1 MKFCKQLYLS
11 LILILSLSG
20 LGITVTQRAFD
31 TDTSG
36 KEQSSQ
42 NENLNANND
51 EYKNDLSQKE
61 KNCIAQVVKI
71 ISDFEE
77 ELPGGNKQRSQQL
90 LLKLLTGIN
99 KNKERVALNVIPDNP
114 AFSITGEVG
123 KKYLVAE
130 IDNGEKNDMEDY
142 FLIDYYREPYI
153 WYLTASFLL
162 LLIII
167 GGLKGIRT
175 IISLLITVAL
185 IAFLLIPSIIK
196 GVNPLLSAIVISFL
210 STAITMVFVAGLN
223 FKSMASTLG
232 TVIGVSISGVIA
244 TLVIKTA
251 SLTGLASSEA
261 MILWGNQSYQLN
273 FKGLLAAG
281 MIVSCLG
288 AIMDV
293 SISIASA
300 IQEIKIANPN
310 YLLKDLFNSG
320 MNVGK
325 DIMGTMTST
334 LVLAYTGMA
343 LPLLLLISHE
353 KNPAKFLNLELVV
366 SEITAAVA
374 GSIGLIIAV
383 PATALIMS
391 WLIQKK
397 TS

>member
-1 MKFCKQLYLS
+1 MKHKQFYLS
-11 LILILSLSG
+11 LILVLSLSS

-42 NENLNANND
+42 NENLNAKND
-51 EYKNDLSQKE
+51 QYKNDLPQKE
-61 KNCIAQVVKI
+61 KSCIAQVIKI

-99 KNKERVALNVIPDNP
+99 KNKKRVALNVIPDNP
-114 AFSITGEVG
+114 AFSIVGEVG
-123 KKYLVAE
+123 RKYLVTE
-130 IDNGEKNDMEDY
+130 IDNGENDIEDY
-142 FLIDYYREPYI
+142 FLVDYYREPYI

-175 IISLLITVAL
+175 IISLFITVAL
-185 IAFLLIPSIIK
+185 IAFLLIPSIVK
-196 GVNPLLSAIVISFL
+196 GVNPLLSAIIISFL
-210 STAITMVFVAGLN
+210 ATAITMMLVAGLN
-223 FKSMASTLG
+223 FKSLASTLG
-232 TVIGVSISGVIA
+232 TVIGVSISGIIA
-244 TLVIKTA
+244 TLIIKTA

-261 MILWGNQSYQLN
+261 MILWGNQAYQLN
-273 FKGLLAAG
+273 FRGLLAAG

-391 WLIQKK
+391 WFIQKK